1 MSDDNP
7 SIISHISV
15 GTNDFARATAFYEV
29 VLAHAKQL
37 PTEVMTL
44 FLQDAAVALKVIA
57 SDGST
62 YPLKSSVPAENRSD
76 LSDPPT
82 QQTPRQIDETEHV
95 TPEPAAGDRHRPGYG
110 ANNPARNLNLCRS
123 EPHFTRSKN
132 RYA

>member
-57 SDGST
+57 PDGST

-76 LSDPPT
+76 LSEIR
-82 QQTPRQIDETEHV
+82 PRNRHHAKSTKQNTSHPSL
-95 TPEPAAGDRHRPGYG
+95 TLLKHRP
-110 ANNPARNLNLCRS
+110 ARSCRRRSPQTRIRRQQSRAKS
-123 EPHFTRSKN
+123 EFVPV
-132 RYA
+132 

>member
-15 GTNDFARATAFYEV
+15 GTNDFARAAAFYEV

-57 SDGST
+57 PDGST

-82 QQTPRQIDETEHV
+82 QQSPRQIDETEHV
-95 TPEPAAGDRHRPGYG
+95 TPEPD
-110 ANNPARNLNLCRS
+110 PAETQTSPILPPEIATDPDTAPTIPR
-123 EPHFTRSKN
+123 EI
-132 RYA
+132 